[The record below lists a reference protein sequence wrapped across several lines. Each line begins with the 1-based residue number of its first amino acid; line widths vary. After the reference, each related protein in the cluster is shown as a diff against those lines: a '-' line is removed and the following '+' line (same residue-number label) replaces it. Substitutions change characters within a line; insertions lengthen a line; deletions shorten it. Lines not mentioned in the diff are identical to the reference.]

1 MSFNHSRIISR
12 LSWSFLA
19 VFGSLAL
26 LASPRLTLA
35 DNAPAPAASAPAAST
50 PAPAPAK
57 PMAPAKKAA
66 PKKKVVKKKH
76 MHMGPSFTG
85 TITAMDLSASP
96 MTVVAVRSLGKK
108 KGDFVF
114 GGILTSHTIIMKGK
128 KHIKPSALKK
138 GQKAVIY
145 YKRAMGTLV
154 ITKIW
159 VR

>member
-1 MSFNHSRIISR
+1 MSFNHSRTISR
-12 LSWSFLA
+12 ISWSFLA

-26 LASPRLTLA
+26 LSSPGLTLA
-35 DNAPAPAASAPAAST
+35 DNAPAAPAASAPAA
-50 PAPAPAK
+50 PAAPAK

-66 PKKKVVKKKH
+66 PKKKVVKKKQ
-76 MHMGPSFTG
+76 MHMGPSFSG
-85 TITAMDLSASP
+85 TIRATDLSASP

-114 GGILTSHTIIMKGK
+114 GGILTSHTVIMKGK
-128 KHIKPSALKK
+128 KHIKASGLET